1 MQSRGII
8 KAVLK
13 GAFIVLTIFP
23 VPGTFASSAWA
34 QATNDLFIASFSTGH
49 LTRLD
54 GSTGAT
60 VYDVPQGTSLIDLVK
75 GPDGATLYVST
86 LFSSSVIRVDLASG
100 APLGVFASGGG
111 LSTAVGVAFG
121 PDANLYVASRDT
133 SSVIRYDG
141 STGSFIDTFVPSG
154 SGGLS
159 LTEALLFGPDGNLY
173 VTEISGNRVLRYN
186 GATGAFLG
194 VFATDP
200 SLSGTRSMAFG
211 PDGNLYVAGNSSN
224 NVVRFNGSTG
234 AFMGVFACGIRGPN
248 GLAFG
253 PDGNLYVAAEFA
265 NKIIRF
271 EGTSGDVIDRFAS
284 VTGPIGI
291 MFDVPPPSPGGLR
304 ANYRGGETERSR
316 VGGPVLRKSPQSFG
330 RRRPTALHAL
340 CSGALE
346 GQPKLNT
353 TQQD

>member
-13 GAFIVLTIFP
+13 GVFIVLTIFP
-23 VPGTFASSAWA
+23 VPGTFATSVWG

-173 VTEISGNRVLRYN
+173 VTEISGNRVLRD
-186 GATGAFLG
+186 GAEHRLDLSGRG
-194 VFATDP
+194 SWHE
-200 SLSGTRSMAFG
+200 SLSVLSWT
-211 PDGNLYVAGNSSN
+211 
-224 NVVRFNGSTG
+224 
-234 AFMGVFACGIRGPN
+234 
-248 GLAFG
+248 
-253 PDGNLYVAAEFA
+253 AA
-265 NKIIRF
+265 
-271 EGTSGDVIDRFAS
+271 
-284 VTGPIGI
+284 
-291 MFDVPPPSPGGLR
+291 
-304 ANYRGGETERSR
+304 
-316 VGGPVLRKSPQSFG
+316 
-330 RRRPTALHAL
+330 
-340 CSGALE
+340 
-346 GQPKLNT
+346 
-353 TQQD
+353 